1 MYYEVMTEISP
12 GYFDFANVIANTAQD
27 ARETME
33 RLAQPHGYKV
43 RSVERMSNEQA
54 KQIILD
60 QAPIV
65 YADHY
70 TTMTDEKALKA
81 LDSLT
86 PEAYKDFME
95 IITELANRN
104 SASADTES
112 TTAPGTDRAEQ
123 SSQAQHDTKA
133 RRSTAPRTEAEATTR
148 IHYIDLN
155 QVTGPTD
162 GIYHRAIKKYVLSD
176 EGPAYSMLDWAILIA
191 YGVGIQEGQRRE
203 RQRRKKNATR

>member
-54 KQIILD
+54 KRIILD
-60 QAPIV
+60 HAPIV
-65 YADHY
+65 YADRY
-70 TTMTDEKALKA
+70 TTMTDEEVLKA

-86 PEAYKDFME
+86 PEAHKDFME
-95 IITELANRN
+95 LIAELANRN
-104 SASADTES
+104 SASA
-112 TTAPGTDRAEQ
+112 PGTD
-123 SSQAQHDTKA
+123 QAQHDTSTTQA
-133 RRSTAPRTEAEATTR
+133 SHSTAPRTEAEATTR

-203 RQRRKKNATR
+203 RQRRKKNTTR

>member
-54 KQIILD
+54 KRIILD
-60 QAPIV
+60 EAPIV

-70 TTMTDEKALKA
+70 TTMTDEEVQKA

-86 PEAYKDFME
+86 PEANKDLME
-95 IITELANRN
+95 LITELANRN
-104 SASADTES
+104 SDR
-112 TTAPGTDRAEQ
+112 APGTD
-123 SSQAQHDTKA
+123 QAQHDTNTKA

-162 GIYHRAIKKYVLSD
+162 GIYHRAIRKYVLSD
-176 EGPAYSMLDWAILIA
+176 ECPAYSLLDWTILVA

-203 RQRRKKNATR
+203 RQRRKKNATT

>member
-54 KQIILD
+54 KRIILNE
-60 QAPIV
+60 APIV

-70 TTMTDEKALKA
+70 TTMTDEEMLKA

-95 IITELANRN
+95 LITELANRN
-104 SASADTES
+104 SASADT
-112 TTAPGTDRAEQ
+112 TTAPGTD
-123 SSQAQHDTKA
+123 QAQHDTKA

-176 EGPAYSMLDWAILIA
+176 EGPAYSMLDWTILVA